1 MKNKKGIQLTM
12 EVIVIVIVLLALL
25 LFLLVFFTGQG
36 SKLGNMWDYL
46 VGRGV
51 NETQIATQ

>member
-1 MKNKKGIQLTM
+1 M

-46 VGRGV
+46 VGKGV